1 VFESGRL
8 CCGDEAHG
16 EGMPVAAKKAN
27 GRTASMGSDPAQ
39 ASVTEIVTHVA
50 QHDAIGGN
58 MPLLRP
64 STFDIATS

>member
-1 VFESGRL
+1 
-8 CCGDEAHG
+8 
-16 EGMPVAAKKAN
+16 MPVAAKKAN

>member
-1 VFESGRL
+1 
-8 CCGDEAHG
+8 
-16 EGMPVAAKKAN
+16 
-27 GRTASMGSDPAQ
+27 MGSDPAQ

-64 STFDIATS
+64 STFDIATSWEGERYRRSRLRT